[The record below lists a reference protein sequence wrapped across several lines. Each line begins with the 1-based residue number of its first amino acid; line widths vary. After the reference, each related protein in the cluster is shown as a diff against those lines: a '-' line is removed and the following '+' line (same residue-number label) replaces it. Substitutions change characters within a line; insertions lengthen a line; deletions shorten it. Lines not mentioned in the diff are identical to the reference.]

1 MSSAMHSRRSSRSVC
16 AAAWELGSF
25 RLPSRLIRADRG
37 MVTAETAVV
46 LPVLVLLLTLLL
58 ATLSH
63 AVDYVRVIDAARSA
77 ARLAARGESLSTVEQ
92 QALAEAP
99 EGSSVD
105 LDTSGDQVR
114 VTVTAPERRLL
125 GPIALPSAGAEAVAL
140 LESSIGP

>member
-1 MSSAMHSRRSSRSVC
+1 
-16 AAAWELGSF
+16 
-25 RLPSRLIRADRG
+25 